1 MHCQLTP
8 NVFSF
13 QYKIEKR
20 ANSDD
25 EEEEEDEDDVEFG
38 GSKKKQ
44 EEVDEDP
51 LTREFIFCMRVKRGL
66 ASMREK
72 GRTEMAESLHESHS
86 NSSKS
91 TELKVTYFKDKSL

>member
-25 EEEEEDEDDVEFG
+25 EEEDEDDDDMEFG
-38 GSKKKQ
+38 GAKKKQ
-44 EEVDEDP
+44 EEVEEDP
-51 LTREFIFCMRVKRGL
+51 IMREFIEDILQLNHDETVK
-66 ASMREK
+66 SM
-72 GRTEMAESLHESHS
+72 HESHDIS
-86 NSSKS
+86 FHGSH
-91 TELKVTYFKDKSL
+91 

>member
-51 LTREFIFCMRVKRGL
+51 LTREFIFSMRRL

-72 GRTEMAESLHESHS
+72 GRTEMA
-86 NSSKS
+86 
-91 TELKVTYFKDKSL
+91 VIA